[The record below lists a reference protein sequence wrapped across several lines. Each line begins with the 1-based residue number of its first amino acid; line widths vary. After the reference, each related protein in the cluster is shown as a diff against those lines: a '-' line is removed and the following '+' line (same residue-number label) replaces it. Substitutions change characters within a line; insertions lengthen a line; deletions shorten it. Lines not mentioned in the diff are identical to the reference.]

1 MVNVSYFCGENVC
14 VAVLWFLVLSVVL
27 RLGYCQ
33 GLTFGL
39 SFFVF
44 ELSGFRFGNC
54 IRGPSVK
61 IDIDIIQFFKITK
74 NHKHNRPIAL
84 IFHLNW

>member
-1 MVNVSYFCGENVC
+1 MTIYRYPITGKILYGKMVNGSIIYFLVKIVCG
-14 VAVLWFLVLSVVL
+14 AVLWFLVLSVVL

-39 SFFVF
+39 SFLFVF

-54 IRGPSVK
+54 IRGPWVK
-61 IDIDIIQFFKITK
+61 IDISSSK
-74 NHKHNRPIAL
+74 
-84 IFHLNW
+84 